1 MLQGLLQ
8 LGRATKHDEK
18 KTHRTYTLLW
28 PVFQKAAEGLHALYS
43 STFLC
48 VMHRSKQI
56 GEFIIV
62 RIGQIIIVQNTTTH

>member
-28 PVFQKAAEGLHALYS
+28 PVFQKAAEGTHAINCS
-43 STFLC
+43 IENR
-48 VMHRSKQI
+48 VMHQFKDLVQ
-56 GEFIIV
+56 F
-62 RIGQIIIVQNTTTH
+62 IIVQNITSH